1 MRLADDDDPAPDDPS
16 HEVDVETFLR
26 EWFAMLGPL
35 GDTAA
40 QRIDVDGVI
49 AAGLALR
56 GDARVA
62 SVPGNSLE
70 MLGTSI
76 LDARSESYRR
86 LEEDLRANERFLAT
100 LEAVQVYFDRD
111 AARQVSPK
119 ALLERR
125 VALLRRLGRVCA
137 RPFAEHAKRFEHRD
151 RMRWWRRRRRERV
164 TDQLVLRPDHREVPP
179 DVRVVLME
187 TARSV
192 VAKLRSNSKPAE
204 VEALKVTLSLR
215 TAGRCG
221 VAARRFRLSPAA
233 VSRVRSR
240 LGDLMTKESKGIGA
254 EWHHP
259 LLREIHQTLL
269 SS

>member
-1 MRLADDDDPAPDDPS
+1 MRLADEDDPVPDDPS

-35 GDTAA
+35 GDAAA
-40 QRIDVDGVI
+40 QRIDIDGVI

-62 SVPGNSLE
+62 FVPGESLE
-70 MLGTSI
+70 LLGTSI
-76 LDARSESYRR
+76 LDARPETLQR
-86 LEEDLRANERFLAT
+86 LEQDLRANARFLAT
-100 LEAVQVYFDRD
+100 LEAVQAYFDRD
-111 AARQVSPK
+111 AAQHVPPDL
-119 ALLERR
+119 LLERR

-137 RPFAEHAKRFEHRD
+137 RPFTEHAKRLEHRD

-164 TDQLVLRPDHREVPP
+164 TDQLVLRPDHGEVPP
-179 DVRVVLME
+179 DVRVVLTE
-187 TARSV
+187 AAQNV
-192 VAKLRSNSKPAE
+192 VAKLRSKSKPAE
-204 VEALKVTLSLR
+204 IEALKLTLSLR

-221 VAARRFRLSPAA
+221 VAARRYRLSPAA

-240 LGDLMTKESKGIGA
+240 LSDLMTKETKGIGA
-254 EWHHP
+254 EWHDP

-269 SS
+269 TS